1 MTSAS
6 VEPQLNLTLSKP
18 ALMSV
23 NSGSRAHV
31 LAEAVDELPKLTA
44 AEAEAWVEVLCEA
57 EDDVGTSEAIPEA
70 NTAEGVSSGVLLV

>member
-31 LAEAVDELPKLTA
+31 LAEAVDELPKLTV
-44 AEAEAWVEVLCEA
+44 AEAEVRTEVLCDPG
-57 EDDVGTSEAIPEA
+57 DDVAASEAMPEA
-70 NTAEGVSSGVLLV
+70 NTAEGVSSEALLV

>member
-23 NSGSRAHV
+23 NSGSKAHV
-31 LAEAVDELPKLTA
+31 LAEAVDELPKLMV
-44 AEAEAWVEVLCEA
+44 AEAVTWIEVLCEA
-57 EDDVGTSEAIPEA
+57 ENDAGSSSAVPEA
-70 NTAEGVSSGVLLV
+70 NTGEAVSSEVF